1 MLTTASPSPV
11 RTPLKFDPSKVR
23 LEQSAN
29 PSTWLIAEY
38 EPGKR
43 ITQDMVHF
51 DLDRADVHVNAYGVV
66 HFYNAHV
73 ARALLGLPH

>member
-1 MLTTASPSPV
+1 MPTLASPFPV

-29 PSTWLIAEY
+29 PSTWLVAEY

-43 ITQDMVHF
+43 ITQDMVCF
-51 DLDRADVHVNAYGVV
+51 DLDRVDVHVNAYGVV
-66 HFYNAHV
+66 HFYDAHI
-73 ARALLGLPH
+73 ARTLLGLPH